1 LLIVKKV
8 VGCSQQIDR
17 NSIAHVKRKKENYR
31 EAKNLFRLEYIF
43 WVVRRFQGSVRA
55 RIKSYKKWSAK
66 CLDESYLDSLCAA
79 IYVRIVKDVS
89 VTHTHTHAFIHS
101 FNLVYMPIRCSLQE
115 KYSYYQ
121 IHIP

>member
-1 LLIVKKV
+1 MLKEKK
-8 VGCSQQIDR
+8 
-17 NSIAHVKRKKENYR
+17 KKENYR

-89 VTHTHTHAFIHS
+89 VTHTHTHSFIHS
-101 FNLVYMPIRCSLQE
+101 TLSICLFGAVCKRNILITKFIFRKTNLYVN
-115 KYSYYQ
+115 
-121 IHIP
+121 